1 MSTFQWPL
9 VGRSRLVK
17 QTAKAAQ
24 MKEWFESA
32 MVMVDQVTRG
42 IAWGDPSKGFTIT
55 YINASGR
62 TMLTPALASGETLEK
77 RTLLTL
83 FPELASHRRVLE
95 AGNEPVHLI
104 VGFGG
109 LRLRLDVVPIRNRE
123 GKHTGSM
130 ASWDDATR
138 EQQMTRAFETNVRG
152 ATARVAGMVSDLQA
166 TATRM
171 NRSAE
176 TAGRQVEAASSA
188 SQLTNQNLQTLSVA
202 AEQLA
207 SSVQEISR
215 QTMQSVQVAREAT
228 TMTQQTDLIVRD
240 LVEGAQKIGD
250 IVGLI
255 TSIAAQTN
263 LLALNATIE
272 AARAGDAGK
281 GFAVVAGEVKSLAT
295 QTSLATQQISGQ
307 IANIQATTRGAVD
320 ALARIATNIGQVS
333 EIATVIASAV
343 EEQGAATAQIA
354 RNAGEVSANT
364 ESVGSN
370 ISGLAGNAEEVRAA
384 ASHVL
389 GASGSLGE
397 ETARMMSEVDGFLA
411 AMSGGR

>member
-1 MSTFQWPL
+1 MPTFQWPL

-32 MVMVDQVTRG
+32 MVMVDHVTRG
-42 IAWGDPSKGFTIT
+42 IAWGDPNKGFAIT

-62 TMLTPALASGETLEK
+62 TILTPGLTAGETLDN

-83 FPELASHRRVLE
+83 FPGLAAHKRVLE
-95 AGNEPVHLI
+95 AGVAPVHLM
-104 VGFGG
+104 VGFGA
-109 LRLRLDVVPIRNRE
+109 LRLRLDVVPIRNRD

-138 EQQMTRAFETNVRG
+138 EQQMTQVFETNVRG
-152 ATARVAGMVSDLQA
+152 VTARVAGMVSDLQA

-171 NRSAE
+171 NHSAE
-176 TAGRQVEAASSA
+176 TAGRQVSAASSA
-188 SQLTNQNLQTLSVA
+188 SHLTNQNLQTLSVA

-215 QTMQSVQVAREAT
+215 QTVRSVQVAREAT

-307 IANIQATTRGAVD
+307 IANIQATTRGAVE

-343 EEQGAATAQIA
+343 EEQGAATAEIA

-370 ISGLAGNAEEVRAA
+370 IAGLAGNAEEVRVA

-397 ETARMMSEVDGFLA
+397 ETTRMMSEVDGFLA

>member
-1 MSTFQWPL
+1 MPTFQWPL

-32 MVMVDQVTRG
+32 MVMVDHVTRG

-62 TMLTPALASGETLEK
+62 TMLTPALVAGETLDN

-83 FPELASHRRVLE
+83 FPELAGHRRALE
-95 AGNEPVHLI
+95 AGTAPVHLM

-240 LVEGAQKIGD
+240 LVDGAQKIGD

-295 QTSLATQQISGQ
+295 QTSLATQQISSQ

-397 ETARMMSEVDGFLA
+397 ETARMMSEVDGFLV